1 MTRRLSRWASLVIVV
16 LWATIVHGSAAAQQ
30 PPVFRGGVDVVHFG
44 VTVTDRKGGLVT
56 GLTRDDFEIY
66 EDGRRQT
73 VEYVAVGDATADD
86 ALPLHLGLLLD
97 VSGSMSETIGF
108 TRTASIRFVKQ
119 LADAEDVTLVDF
131 DTEVRVARFGSR
143 DFPRL
148 VERIREQR
156 VRGWTALYDAIGV
169 YLNGAAEQSG
179 RKIMLLYTD
188 GGDTRSALSLGEL
201 LDLLKASD
209 VTLYAIGS
217 TDRRASM
224 GRMQLQGA
232 LRQMAE
238 TTGGE
243 AFFPTGLDELDKVY
257 ERVIAGIRAQYVV
270 GYSSTNLKSDG
281 KWRNVEIRLR
291 PPHNQ
296 DRRLRARKGYYVPFL
311 P

>member
-1 MTRRLSRWASLVIVV
+1 VV
-16 LWATIVHGSAAAQQ
+16 AAALWATIAPGSAAAPQ
-30 PPVFRGGVDVVHFG
+30 PAVFRGGIDVVRFG
-44 VTVTDRKGGLVT
+44 VTVMDRKGGLVT
-56 GLTRDDFEIY
+56 GLTRDDFEIL
-66 EDGRRQT
+66 EDGRPQT
-73 VEYVAVGDATADD
+73 VEYVAAGDATADD
-86 ALPLHLGLLLD
+86 GLPLHLGLLLD
-97 VSGSMSETIGF
+97 VSGSMAETIGF
-108 TRTASIRFVKQ
+108 TRTASIRFVTQ
-119 LADAEDVTLVDF
+119 LADAEDVTVVDF
-131 DTEVRVARFGSR
+131 DTEVRVARFGPR
-143 DFPRL
+143 DPRL

-169 YLNGAAEQSG
+169 YLNGAADQEG

-201 LDLLKASD
+201 LELLRASD

-217 TDRRASM
+217 TDRRATM

-243 AFFPTGLDELDKVY
+243 AFFPAGLDELDKVY
-257 ERVIAGIRAQYVV
+257 ERVIAGIRAQYVI
-270 GYSSTNLKSDG
+270 GYSSTNPKSDG

-291 PPHNQ
+291 APHSQ
-296 DRRLRARKGYYVPFL
+296 DRRLRARKGYYAPFR